1 MFKIKDQIWHVSFV
15 DLYELTCSSTSSE
28 NLHIDLSRSEKMEVL
43 TLRKNLIVFEEAEP
57 PEGMGQMG

>member
-1 MFKIKDQIWHVSFV
+1 
-15 DLYELTCSSTSSE
+15 
-28 NLHIDLSRSEKMEVL
+28 MEVL